1 MAIKASFL
9 GSSNI
14 QDGNCAGDAK
24 GWILTWSQLS
34 RWRDVT
40 VTQCL
45 PGIDDSI
52 GKRMDK
58 LTPTIKVFCEG

>member
-1 MAIKASFL
+1 VAIKALFL
-9 GSSNI
+9 GPSDNE
-14 QDGNCAGDAK
+14 DGNYAGDAK

-40 VTQCL
+40 VTQCP

-58 LTPTIKVFCEG
+58 LTPTIKVF